1 MIHACSCV
9 AGGKGPTLG
18 NMLVSQGTWQELLDL
33 LNEEGHF
40 ADILCQNPQVW
51 HGHSLRP
58 KFEEKVS
65 ARVIELI
72 IARFGT
78 DRLDVQVTEACD
90 DILRKKL
97 KLYMA
102 PKKTKLG
109 IESSAVRS
117 YTPYLSQ
124 KILTV
129 RSKSKDSGVLPC
141 THACTHACIHNVWCA
156 EGTLVRQPVRHPAGG
171 CDPTDA

>member
-18 NMLVSQGTWQELLDL
+18 NMLVNQGKWQELLDL
-33 LNEEGHF
+33 LNEEAHF

-51 HGHSLRP
+51 HGHAMKP

-65 ARVIELI
+65 SRVIELI
-72 IARFGT
+72 VARFGS
-78 DRLDVQVTEACD
+78 DRLDVQVTAACD

-109 IESSAVRS
+109 IESSAARS

-129 RSKSKDSGVLPC
+129 RSKSKESVTAMYPRMYPRMCPRLYPQRVVRRTDTC
-141 THACTHACIHNVWCA
+141 T
-156 EGTLVRQPVRHPAGG
+156 
-171 CDPTDA
+171 PTSSSSRGRM